1 MSQGITR
8 LRTIVQ
14 EGIRVQRESAE
25 PVEYI
30 DAGNALSDA
39 VARQNHVIFGRRGCG
54 KTLLLHQAERRVK
67 SNVKV
72 VYVNCEDYKQH
83 SFPNVLIEILD
94 QLFKELENNLT
105 AWFGRKKRSRELI
118 REIRSELQKLKR
130 DPDERQAT
138 VRESSSSETEDGMS
152 AAAGAHGLSVGVNEH
167 AAEKAAIEKEYKEH
181 DDKIRE
187 LNLLLPK
194 LKDRIRDFFSL
205 SSDVKSVFIALDDFY
220 HLPRNIQP
228 HVADYV
234 HRLCK
239 DVPLYF
245 KFATLRH
252 ASALFA
258 DRGKQPIGV
267 QERHDYQPINVD
279 FTFENFGRTAAQLKQ
294 ILYAYGAK
302 ADMTNGEIDELFMGE
317 GFNRLVLAA
326 GGVPRDF
333 LSLLLEALSPKSPGE
348 ERIGKDDVRLLSL
361 HVFQRRIQE
370 LKVDSEERDQDLLL
384 KGINSITRF
393 CLDKQENVFLV
404 PDQALQEQNGLREL
418 LNRLLDYRIIH
429 SVATALT
436 HKTHS
441 GTFTAY
447 ALDIGAYAK
456 FRKLEGR
463 FKEVDL
469 TARDARERCRNSP
482 ILDRDTLLALL
493 AKAPADPYAGLPEEA
508 PEDDDARHPISRA
521 LHEK

>member
-1 MSQGITR
+1 MSQPILQ

-14 EGIRVQRESAE
+14 EGIRVQRDSPE
-25 PVEYI
+25 PVEYV
-30 DAGNALSDA
+30 DAGNMLSDA
-39 VARQNHVIFGRRGCG
+39 IARQNHVIFGRRGCG
-54 KTLLLHQAERRVK
+54 KTLLLHESERRVK
-67 SNVKV
+67 KDVKV

-94 QLFKELENNLT
+94 QLFKELESNLT
-105 AWFGRKKRSRELI
+105 AWFGRKKRSKELI
-118 REIRSELQKLKR
+118 QEIRSELQKLKR
-130 DPDERQAT
+130 GPDERQAT
-138 VRESSSSETEDGMS
+138 VRESSSSENVDKTSLTAS
-152 AAAGAHGLSVGVNEH
+152 AYGLGVGLAEH
-167 AAEKAAIEKEYKEH
+167 AAEKAAVEREYKEH

-194 LKDRIRDFFSL
+194 LKERIRDFFSL
-205 SSDVKSVFIALDDFY
+205 SSDVRSVFIALDDFY
-220 HLPRNIQP
+220 HLPRNIQL
-228 HVADYV
+228 HVADYI

-252 ASALFA
+252 ASALYA

-279 FTFENFGRTAAQLKQ
+279 FTFENFSRTAAQVRQ
-294 ILYAYGAK
+294 ILYAYGTK
-302 ADMTNGEIDELFMGE
+302 AGMTNQGIDDLFMGE

-333 LSLLLEALSPKSPGE
+333 LSLLLEALSSKAPGE

-384 KGINSITRF
+384 KGINAITRF
-393 CLDKQENVFLV
+393 CLEKQENVFLV
-404 PDQALQEQNGLREL
+404 PDQALQEQNGLRDL

-429 SVATALT
+429 FVATALT
-436 HKTHS
+436 HKSHS

-447 ALDIGAYAK
+447 SLDIGAYAK

-463 FKEVDL
+463 FREVDI

-482 ILDRDTLLALL
+482 VLDRDTLLHLL
-493 AKAPADPYAGLPEEA
+493 RKAPADPYEGLPDEA
-508 PEDDDARHPISRA
+508 A
-521 LHEK
+521 

>member
-1 MSQGITR
+1 MSTGITN

-14 EGIRVQRESAE
+14 ERIRVQRDTPE
-25 PVEYI
+25 PVEYV
-30 DAGNALSDA
+30 DTGHVLSDA
-39 VARQNHVIFGRRGCG
+39 TARQNHVIFGRRGCG
-54 KTLLLHQAERRVK
+54 KTLLLHEAERRVK
-67 SNVKV
+67 TNVKV

-94 QLFKELENNLT
+94 QLFKELETNLT
-105 AWFGRKKRSRELI
+105 AWFGRKRRSKELI
-118 REIRSELQKLKR
+118 QEIRAELQKLKR
-130 DPDERQAT
+130 APDERQAS
-138 VRESSSSETEDGMS
+138 VKESSSAENATVSAVGISAQGMR
-152 AAAGAHGLSVGVNEH
+152 VGVDEH
-167 AAEKAAIEKEYKEH
+167 AAEKAAIQKEYKEY
-181 DDKIRE
+181 DDKIRD

-194 LKDRIRDFFSL
+194 LKDRIKDFFNL
-205 SSDVKSVFIALDDFY
+205 STEVKSVFIALDDFY

-279 FTFENFGRTAAQLKQ
+279 FTFENFGRTSAQLKQ
-294 ILYAYGAK
+294 ILYAYGDK
-302 ADMTNGEIDELFMGE
+302 AGMTKREIDDLFMGE

-333 LSLLLEALSPKSPGE
+333 LSLLLEALSTKPAGE

-361 HVFQRRIQE
+361 QVFQRRIQE
-370 LKVDSEERDQDLLL
+370 LKVDSEKRDQDLLL

-393 CLDKQENVFLV
+393 CLQRQENVFLV

-436 HKTHS
+436 HKTYS

-456 FRKLEGR
+456 YRKLEGR
-463 FKEVDL
+463 FEEVDI
-469 TARDARERCRNSP
+469 TSRDAREMCRNSP
-482 ILDRDTLLALL
+482 VLDRDTLLNLL
-493 AKAPADPYAGLPEEA
+493 NKAPADPYEGLPEEIG
-508 PEDDDARHPISRA
+508 E
-521 LHEK
+521 